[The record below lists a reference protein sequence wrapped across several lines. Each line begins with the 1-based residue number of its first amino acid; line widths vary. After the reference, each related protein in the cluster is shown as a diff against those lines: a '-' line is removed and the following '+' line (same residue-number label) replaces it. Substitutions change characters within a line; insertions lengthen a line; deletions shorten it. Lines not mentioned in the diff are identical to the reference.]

1 MADEA
6 TGSAFQSAAS
16 LMEESS
22 GVVLLSPG
30 FRSVAAI
37 AGWDEEALLLASLVV
52 EDTPLRHSKLR
63 KTPSDTSRR
72 KRKSRR
78 QSSWIP
84 PVTLILDEDDASAG
98 KGTPRILRFYSCS
111 CDFFS
116 RLLCREISCGE
127 ARTNHTLHGQATR
140 RTLLRGEEH
149 FLSSGFRDLRS
160 ALTTKK
166 FRQICLEICYEPST
180 TPCGHSFCK
189 KCLKRST
196 AACGRRCPKCRDLIG
211 SGRSLAVNSVLWNTI
226 QMLFPGEIRARR
238 KRCGEE
244 EEEGEGKGVVEIG
257 GGGRV
262 RQLEEAGMAQ
272 RREREEVVR
281 RRVGGGSQERGSI
294 YMARANLRAMAS
306 RAVQLR
312 SRRRQ

>member
-98 KGTPRILRFYSCS
+98 KAAEKQEPTIPCMDKLREELSC
-111 CDFFS
+111 
-116 RLLCREISCGE
+116 
-127 ARTNHTLHGQATR
+127 A
-140 RTLLRGEEH
+140 
-149 FLSSGFRDLRS
+149 
-160 ALTTKK
+160 
-166 FRQICLEICYEPST
+166 ICLEICYEPST